1 MVSRVTR
8 NALREL
14 HPDKENNP
22 KDANGDKQPQQ
33 QVALNPATSTMRSK
47 RDLSPIDE
55 DNEEASQQEMQDELP
70 RKRLQQSTMQ
80 PDWEV
85 VGSDKVLTVD
95 TFRTSVLHTLPALQ
109 YLVANRLF
117 AALRSHPNLPA
128 TACLSVC
135 IAAISVHSRCAIAL
149 LLSYRHCCL

>member
-1 MVSRVTR
+1 
-8 NALREL
+8 
-14 HPDKENNP
+14 
-22 KDANGDKQPQQ
+22 
-33 QVALNPATSTMRSK
+33 MRSK
-47 RDLSPIDE
+47 RDLFPIDE

-117 AALRSHPNLPA
+117 AVLATLFTQPAAYCICIIDLQNGDSALLALFCH
-128 TACLSVC
+128 VC
-135 IAAISVHSRCAIAL
+135 IGLHIVNPGQS
-149 LLSYRHCCL
+149 